1 MDRISQLPEPLIHT
15 ILSLLPTPDAVRT
28 RVLSRSWLSVCD
40 SFPFWD
46 FKFEL
51 CGDAGVR
58 CLDVAWDTYFPGPPR
73 VSRGSEMKHLEGCED
88 ARMGF
93 LDFVLRS
100 LQRDETCIPR
110 VELTV
115 SYSSR
120 ICPSLNLFLDLVLD
134 RQVRDLTLS
143 FIQPL
148 SFLRQFNM
156 PVSKFASSSLTV
168 LVLQTCQIDEF
179 VVENGFRNHTLRRL
193 SLSQVTVSKEV
204 LRLLFDCFQFLED
217 VRIDCTPLYPQSI
230 SGLPELKVLQ
240 LDFFDLGPEVDAPS
254 LRRLYFHYFGRDED
268 ILMKL
273 VAKFPLAEDFVLVN
287 INFCR
292 LTQLRIPGFL
302 NVDRLNW
309 DGGRKFDVSWKSYVR
324 YFRSPCS
331 PMGPSSTNLILKD
344 CSGLKEVEASECFPV
359 PGHPTS
365 KFSLLEKLVI
375 TNCCALEVIQISSPG
390 LKSFCID
397 DCPNLGDIRIEAPQ
411 LQSLKYVIHR
421 SPLVFSVD
429 APLLSEFV
437 LKLSDK
443 ACVDDSLFL
452 GLNSLLSRLDQTTE
466 IEISIQANKW
476 LGLETVNIPELSR
489 RCASP
494 SRNLDHLRIVA
505 GRRQRC
511 ENILSLVDAL
521 LWSCRPRNLW
531 IPTSSYKQLA
541 KVLYKRVTGHNL
553 WKVELKTVAFSSEF
567 GKSRWSFDTEQ
578 DQLWRPETFYGWL
591 RKFDVVEAHF
601 NLQWRDTAGPYRS

>member
-15 ILSLLPTPDAVRT
+15 ILSFLPTPDVVRT

-46 FKFEL
+46 FRFGFCADVGL
-51 CGDAGVR
+51 RCWVVAFADDGV
-58 CLDVAWDTYFPGPPR
+58 TPG
-73 VSRGSEMKHLEGCED
+73 SSEMNHLEGCED

-100 LQRDETCIPR
+100 LQRDDTCIPR
-110 VELTV
+110 VKLTL

-120 ICPSLNLFLDLVLD
+120 FSPSLNLFLDLVLD
-134 RQVRDLTLS
+134 RQ
-143 FIQPL
+143 
-148 SFLRQFNM
+148 
-156 PVSKFASSSLTV
+156 
-168 LVLQTCQIDEF
+168 IDEF
-179 VVENGFRNHTLRRL
+179 VVEKGFRNHTLRRL
-193 SLSQVTVSKEV
+193 SLSLVEVSKEV
-204 LRLLFDCFQFLED
+204 LRRLFDCFHFLED
-217 VRIDCTPLYPQSI
+217 VRIVPTPLYPQSI
-230 SGLPELKVLQ
+230 SGLPELKVLKVS
-240 LDFFDLGPEVDAPS
+240 FFDLGPQVDAPS
-254 LRRLYFHYFGRDED
+254 LRRLYFLYNGSDED

-273 VAKFPLAEDFVLVN
+273 VAKFPLVEEFVLVSL
-287 INFCR
+287 NFWGLHR
-292 LTQLRIPGFL
+292 LRIPGFF

-309 DGGRKFDVSWKSYVR
+309 DGCRKFDVSWKSYIR
-324 YFRSPCS
+324 YFHSPCS
-331 PMGPSSTNLILKD
+331 PMGPSSTNLILKS
-344 CSGLKEVEASECFPV
+344 CSRLKEVETSDFCPV
-359 PGHPTS
+359 SGHPTS
-365 KFSLLEKLVI
+365 RFSPLEKLVI
-375 TNCCALEVIQISSPG
+375 TNCPALEVIQISSPG

-397 DCPNLGDIRIEAPQ
+397 DCPNLRDIRIEALQ
-411 LQSLKYVIHR
+411 LQSLKYVIHQ

-452 GLNSLLSRLDQTTE
+452 CLNSLLSRLDQTTE
-466 IEISIQANKW
+466 IELSIQANKW

-511 ENILSLVDAL
+511 KNILSLVDAL

-541 KVLYKRVTGHNL
+541 KVLYKRVIGRNP
-553 WKVELKTVAFSSEF
+553 WKVELKTVALSSELV
-567 GKSRWSFDTEQ
+567 KSRWTFDFEQ
-578 DQLWRPETFYGWL
+578 DQLRRPETFYGLL
-591 RKFDVVEAHF
+591 RKFDIVEAHF
-601 NLQWRDTAGPYRS
+601 NLQWRRDTAGPSG